1 MHSCIQLHQSAC
13 RAFLPRNKIIQ
24 TMNPIAEKYVK
35 SRGSTRGG
43 TDVYTEY
50 IIYSKNTYI
59 YIYIHIRIAQPGMQ
73 NAEFKYQDHLMVW
86 PWHAPLLICRWAFIQ
101 DIQGSLILSCCGG
114 RVLKLL
120 RLSTRCQC
128 MLGYLPDRIS
138 SSIYMMIY
146 VIY

>member
-1 MHSCIQLHQSAC
+1 MSRVVAARGVGRMYTLNILYIV
-13 RAFLPRNKIIQ
+13 KIH
-24 TMNPIAEKYVK
+24 
-35 SRGSTRGG
+35 
-43 TDVYTEY
+43 
-50 IIYSKNTYI
+50 I

-138 SSIYMMIY
+138 SSIYMIY
-146 VIY
+146 DDICNILKYKAIYNMLWTLSSSIHDSESNRPHAPH